1 MEDQYY
7 KPHTIIMT
15 NTTTQQ
21 QLETRLWDAAN
32 SSRGTVDAAQ
42 YKDYALAMLFFKY
55 LSDKVKS
62 EREELEQ
69 RYPDNPERVEDKLK
83 LGRFYIP
90 DGVYFDDIYSMH
102 EQDDIGEQI
111 NKALHKIEESNR
123 EKLEGIF
130 SLDFNSESIL
140 GKLEQRNKML
150 RDLIRDFNKLDL
162 RNVSEDI
169 LGNAYMYMISKF
181 AASAG
186 KKAGEFFTRS
196 KISELVAKLSE
207 PKPGNKIC
215 DMACGSGGLLLLAGE
230 EVRKQDSEDYALYGQ
245 EAVGATYHL
254 CRMNMYLHGLDQAHI
269 EWGDTIN
276 NPLLVENDQLMKFDR
291 VVANPPFSLA
301 KWGADKAEE
310 DRYKRFTRGV
320 PPQNKGD
327 YAFILHMIET
337 LKPKS
342 GRGVIIVPHGVLF
355 RGAAE
360 GRIRKQLLEENIIDA
375 VIGLPAGL
383 FQTTGIPVAILI
395 IDRSREQGG
404 ERETDKD
411 VLFIEASKEFRAG
424 KAQNHLDDEQIE
436 KIFDTFTSRQEIE
449 KYSRR
454 VPISEIAE
462 NDYNLNI
469 TRYVD
474 TFEEE
479 APVDIEATLAKI
491 QELNP
496 QIQELEEQMEG
507 YLKKLGIKK

>member
-1 MEDQYY
+1 
-7 KPHTIIMT
+7 MT

-186 KKAGEFFTRS
+186 KKFASRIL
-196 KISELVAKLSE
+196 KITPST
-207 PKPGNKIC
+207 
-215 DMACGSGGLLLLAGE
+215 D
-230 EVRKQDSEDYALYGQ
+230 RKQ
-245 EAVGATYHL
+245 
-254 CRMNMYLHGLDQAHI
+254 
-269 EWGDTIN
+269 
-276 NPLLVENDQLMKFDR
+276 
-291 VVANPPFSLA
+291 
-301 KWGADKAEE
+301 
-310 DRYKRFTRGV
+310 
-320 PPQNKGD
+320 
-327 YAFILHMIET
+327 
-337 LKPKS
+337 
-342 GRGVIIVPHGVLF
+342 
-355 RGAAE
+355 
-360 GRIRKQLLEENIIDA
+360 
-375 VIGLPAGL
+375 
-383 FQTTGIPVAILI
+383 
-395 IDRSREQGG
+395 
-404 ERETDKD
+404 
-411 VLFIEASKEFRAG
+411 
-424 KAQNHLDDEQIE
+424 
-436 KIFDTFTSRQEIE
+436 
-449 KYSRR
+449 
-454 VPISEIAE
+454 
-462 NDYNLNI
+462 
-469 TRYVD
+469 
-474 TFEEE
+474 
-479 APVDIEATLAKI
+479 
-491 QELNP
+491 
-496 QIQELEEQMEG
+496 
-507 YLKKLGIKK
+507 